1 MESIENEN
9 LIVQINSKGAEVCSI
24 FDKNSRVEH
33 IWQADAEIWGRHA
46 PILFPIVGQLEGG
59 NYEYKNQTFKMSQ
72 HGFARDSE
80 FKLKEKFDNS
90 LIFELK
96 SSGDTLMHYPYD
108 FILTVLY
115 RLEGRKLHVRYK
127 VENTNSV
134 EMPFSIG
141 AHPGF
146 NCPFSPEEDF
156 EDYYLEFSEKETS
169 DRLLFNDG
177 LLTGAK
183 EEKYL
188 NNSNVL
194 DLNYGLF
201 DNDAL
206 IFDTIKSEYVTLKS
220 TKHDKFLRIGVA
232 GFPFLGIW
240 TKPGKNAP
248 FLCIEP
254 WYGITD
260 TRGAGLPFSEKQGR
274 ISIDPEGVFECSY
287 SVTV

>member
-1 MESIENEN
+1 MESIENDN
-9 LIVQINSKGAEVCSI
+9 LIVQINSKGAEICSI
-24 FDKNSRVEH
+24 FDKNSRIEH
-33 IWQADAEIWGRHA
+33 IWQANAEIWGRHA
-46 PILFPIVGQLEGG
+46 PILFPIIGQLEGG
-59 NYEYKNQTFKMSQ
+59 NYEYKNQTFKMNQ

-90 LIFELK
+90 VIYELK

-115 RLEGRKLHVRYK
+115 RLEGRELHVRYK

-146 NCPFSPEEDF
+146 NCPFSSEEDF

-169 DRLLFNDG
+169 DRLLFSDG
-177 LLTGAK
+177 LLTG
-183 EEKYL
+183 EKRSNFL
-188 NNSNVL
+188 NNTNVL
-194 DLNYGLF
+194 ELNYDLF
-201 DNDAL
+201 NDDAL
-206 IFDTIKSEYVTLKS
+206 IFNNIKSEYITLKS
-220 TKHDKFLRIGVA
+220 TKHNKSLQVKIA

-240 TKPGKNAP
+240 SKPGQKAP
-248 FLCIEP
+248 FICIEP
-254 WYGITD
+254 WHGITD
-260 TRGAGLPFSEKQGR
+260 TRDAGLPFAKKQGR

-287 SVTV
+287 SVTI